1 MEMKV
6 TNSLIG
12 LNNNVQ
18 RIESSQLT
26 GRAQQS
32 SGDYSASDQLDL
44 SARSREISH
53 FEELAQSVPDVRES
67 KVAQIRGEI
76 ESGTYNVKAEKIAEK
91 IIHGNQLDEIF

>member
-6 TNSLIG
+6 TNPLIG

-26 GRAQQS
+26 GRALQS
-32 SGDYSASDQLDL
+32 SGDNSASDQLDL
-44 SARSREISH
+44 SFRSREMSH

-67 KVAQIRGEI
+67 RVEQIRGEI
-76 ESGTYNVKAEKIAEK
+76 ESGNYNVKAEKIAEK
-91 IIHGNQLDEIF
+91 IIGGNLLDEIF

>member
-6 TNSLIG
+6 TNPLIG

-26 GRAQQS
+26 GRALQS
-32 SGDYSASDQLDL
+32 SGDNSTSDRLDL
-44 SARSREISH
+44 SSRSREISH

-67 KVAQIRGEI
+67 KVGQIRGEI
-76 ESGTYNVKAEKIAEK
+76 ESGTYSVKAEKIAEK
-91 IIHGNQLDEIF
+91 IIGGNLLDEIY

>member
-6 TNSLIG
+6 TNPLIG

-18 RIESSQLT
+18 RIDSSQQA

-32 SGDYSASDQLDL
+32 SGGNPASDQLVL
-44 SARSREISH
+44 SDRSREMSH
-53 FEELAQSVPDVRES
+53 FEELAQSVSDVREA

-76 ESGTYNVKAEKIAEK
+76 ESGNYNVKAEKIAEK
-91 IIHGNQLDEIF
+91 MIEGNLVDEIF